1 MSFTQE
7 KIDRATIQTRG
18 IFNTYV
24 YRTSDTVDDVQT
36 AGYFAACRFAILDG
50 PAASSSGWNN
60 GIVECYCSDGYIMG
74 IMDAATGTMSGAF
87 VTPTVISQA
96 DFLDSDSVVNQIP
109 GVLGTPIQISFGPAQ
124 STEQFDLSAAGD
136 ILCKI
141 TGQYRFIF
149 TAQAGRVGGAGVVN
163 LFLRLLLNGAQTGNS
178 VLARLDNAA
187 TVIPQRFNL
196 TIDLEAGDVLTAQ
209 VLQDTSGVAGSGGLY
224 AVTPAVAGWAV
235 SPSASLT
242 ISQLSLVL

>member
-7 KIDRATIQTRG
+7 KIDRATIQSRG
-18 IFNTYV
+18 IFNSYV
-24 YRTSDTVDDVQT
+24 YKTTDTVEQVQ
-36 AGYFAACRFAILDG
+36 APGYFAACRFAILDG
-50 PAASSSGWNN
+50 PATNSNGWN
-60 GIVECYCSDGYIMG
+60 GGVVECHCSDGYLMG
-74 IMDAATGTMSGAF
+74 IMDGATGTMSGAF

-109 GVLGTPIQISFGPAQ
+109 GVLGTPLQISFGPAQ
-124 STEQFDLSAAGD
+124 STPQFDLAADGTMT
-136 ILCKI
+136 CNI

-163 LFLRLLLNGAQTGNS
+163 LFLRLLLNGTRAGSS

-196 TIDLEAGDVLTAQ
+196 TIDLEAGDFLTAQ
-209 VLQDTSGVAGSGGLY
+209 VLQDTSGVAGGGGLY
-224 AVTPAVAGWAV
+224 ALTPEASGWAV

-242 ISQLSLVL
+242 ISQLSLVV